1 MAGVTIKEL
10 GLSFVKVCME
20 QYWGNCMFPLLFL
33 GMLIGILVRYKDRT
47 PRIFLYETI
56 FLMLTVYNP
65 ILVKA
70 FIPKLD
76 FENEYYRFIWIL
88 PVIPGVAYFAARLV
102 FAVKNRIAKA
112 GMIIVLAVVIVVTG
126 TPVQGV
132 VKDFA
137 LAENLYKVPDDLRAV
152 CDVIHSDSEKE
163 NPRVVFDNALNPLA
177 RQYDPSLQLILE
189 RNIVL
194 YCQGSTVVGSFNEES
209 SRFKRH
215 KIIMDVL
222 FFQSDEVEVK
232 TFKKALY
239 RTETDYVVVPVNNT
253 KHDFVKEAGCEALA
267 QTQNYVVY
275 RFDWENAYKKKK

>member
-102 FAVKNRIAKA
+102 FAVKNRIAISIKCRMTSGLSA
-112 GMIIVLAVVIVVTG
+112 M
-126 TPVQGV
+126 
-132 VKDFA
+132 
-137 LAENLYKVPDDLRAV
+137 
-152 CDVIHSDSEKE
+152 
-163 NPRVVFDNALNPLA
+163 
-177 RQYDPSLQLILE
+177 
-189 RNIVL
+189 
-194 YCQGSTVVGSFNEES
+194 
-209 SRFKRH
+209 
-215 KIIMDVL
+215 
-222 FFQSDEVEVK
+222 
-232 TFKKALY
+232 
-239 RTETDYVVVPVNNT
+239 
-253 KHDFVKEAGCEALA
+253 
-267 QTQNYVVY
+267 
-275 RFDWENAYKKKK
+275 